1 MSEGF
6 RCTLLLHY
14 YMTID
19 LKCLTKL
26 YNNNNFILPSIK
38 EASKKNE
45 IKFTQ
50 F

>member
-26 YNNNNFILPSIK
+26 YNNNFILPSIK
-38 EASKKNE
+38 EASKKKNE